1 MNSTVKGL
9 LDFGPLLIFFFANA
23 RWGIVAATAAFMI
36 AITIALA
43 VSYWKTRKV
52 STMQL
57 VTAVVVL
64 VFGGMTVAF
73 RDETFIKLK
82 PTIVNALFG
91 VILLGGV
98 LRGRALLQPI
108 LGSVMK
114 MSDEGWRLLSIRWGF
129 FFLTMAAVNEAV
141 WRNVSTD
148 AWVTFKVFGFLPL
161 TLLFTMSQIPL
172 ISKHAIEEE
181 GVQI

>member
-1 MNSTVKGL
+1 MNSTVKGV
-9 LDFGPLLIFFFANA
+9 LDFGPLLVFFFVNA
-23 RWGIVAATAAFMI
+23 RWGIVAATAAFMV

-43 VSYWKTRKV
+43 VSYGKTRHV

-64 VFGGMTVAF
+64 FFGGMTVAF

-91 VILLGGV
+91 VVLLGGV
-98 LRGRALLQPI
+98 ARGRSLLQPI

-129 FFLTMAAVNEAV
+129 FFLIMACVNEAV

-172 ISKHAIEEE
+172 MSKHAIEEE
-181 GVQI
+181 GAA